1 MPDDDPLSLTEMM
14 SLEPGGREP
23 WATDELRAVLEHQLS
38 APLLCDLDDAT
49 GELSELLEAVGAAGE
64 RPIRTFGDLLQHP
77 HPPLGLLQRTKQF
90 AKACRN
96 RPDSALPDEI
106 ATVLYFMSI
115 VAAMIKCGRRITRMD
130 DASLRYSLDWAVR
143 QTWLDEATH
152 KLFKEGVAAI
162 AAVPD

>member
-1 MPDDDPLSLTEMM
+1 MSDDDALSLTEMM
-14 SLEPGGREP
+14 NLEPGGREP
-23 WATDELRAVLEHQLS
+23 WENDELRAVLEHQLS

-49 GELSELLEAVGAAGE
+49 GELSGPLEAVAAAGE

-77 HPPLGLLQRTKQF
+77 HPPLVLLQQTKQF

-130 DASLRYSLDWAVR
+130 DASLRYSLDWAV
-143 QTWLDEATH
+143 QQSWVDEATR
-152 KLFKEGVAAI
+152 KLFEAGLAVI
-162 AAVPD
+162 AAVPK